1 MYAEDGVTYECKA
14 KGRFR
19 KEGVKPMPGDFVMFT
34 PPEQTV
40 GGSIDEILPRLNQLP
55 RPMIANIDLLLIVIS
70 AGDPKADLQLVDKL
84 LLYAGYNHIRAAVA
98 LNKIDSVCEKSGIP
112 QEYQGSGIQFLEVS
126 ARSGE
131 GLDELKQ
138 LLKGKF
144 TCFAGQSAVGK
155 STLLNAISPALK
167 LETGEM
173 SRKTARGRHTTRHS
187 ELLLL
192 PELEAVVA
200 DTPGFSILECM
211 EIEPEELRMY
221 YPEFIL
227 LQGQCRFD
235 GCLHVREP
243 QCCVKQA
250 VEEGKISDG
259 RYERY
264 LKLLQEL
271 IERRENRYV

>member
-1 MYAEDGVTYECKA
+1 
-14 KGRFR
+14 
-19 KEGVKPMPGDFVMFT
+19 MPGDFVVFT

-40 GGSIDEILPRLNQLP
+40 GGSIDEIIPRINQLP

-84 LLYAGYNHIRAAVA
+84 LLYAGYNQIPAAIA
-98 LNKIDSVCEKSGIP
+98 LNKIDSVCEKSRIL
-112 QEYQGSGIQFLEVS
+112 QEYQGCGAQLLEVS
-126 ARSGE
+126 AQSGE
-131 GLDELKQ
+131 GLDLLKQ
-138 LLKGKF
+138 LLQGKF
-144 TCFAGQSAVGK
+144 TCLAGQSAVGK
-155 STLLNAISPALK
+155 STLLNAISPILK

-221 YPEFIL
+221 YPEFIP
-227 LQGQCRFD
+227 LQENCRFD
-235 GCLHVREP
+235 RCLHVREP

-250 VEEGKISDG
+250 VEAGIISRE

>member
-1 MYAEDGVTYECKA
+1 MNEHILTLHNISKSFSKKNVLSDLSLKVCS
-14 KGRFR
+14 
-19 KEGVKPMPGDFVMFT
+19 GDF
-34 PPEQTV
+34 
-40 GGSIDEILPRLNQLP
+40 
-55 RPMIANIDLLLIVIS
+55 IAITG
-70 AGDPKADLQLVDKL
+70 A
-84 LLYAGYNHIRAAVA
+84 
-98 LNKIDSVCEKSGIP
+98 SG
-112 QEYQGSGIQFLEVS
+112 
-126 ARSGE
+126 
-131 GLDELKQ
+131 
-138 LLKGKF
+138 
-144 TCFAGQSAVGK
+144 CGK
-155 STLLNAISPALK
+155 STLLNAISPILK

-221 YPEFIL
+221 YPEFIP
-227 LQGQCRFD
+227 LQENCRFD
-235 GCLHVREP
+235 RCLHVREP

-250 VEEGKISDG
+250 VEAGIISRE

>member
-1 MYAEDGVTYECKA
+1 MFELGV
-14 KGRFR
+14 
-19 KEGVKPMPGDFVMFT
+19 FV
-34 PPEQTV
+34 
-40 GGSIDEILPRLNQLP
+40 
-55 RPMIANIDLLLIVIS
+55 LLL
-70 AGDPKADLQLVDKL
+70 
-84 LLYAGYNHIRAAVA
+84 
-98 LNKIDSVCEKSGIP
+98 
-112 QEYQGSGIQFLEVS
+112 
-126 ARSGE
+126 
-131 GLDELKQ
+131 
-138 LLKGKF
+138 
-144 TCFAGQSAVGK
+144 
-155 STLLNAISPALK
+155 
-167 LETGEM
+167 
-173 SRKTARGRHTTRHS
+173 

-250 VEEGKISDG
+250 VEAGKISEG

>member
-1 MYAEDGVTYECKA
+1 
-14 KGRFR
+14 
-19 KEGVKPMPGDFVMFT
+19 MPGIIIFEQRLRSIRLILFV
-34 PPEQTV
+34 
-40 GGSIDEILPRLNQLP
+40 R
-55 RPMIANIDLLLIVIS
+55 
-70 AGDPKADLQLVDKL
+70 K
-84 LLYAGYNHIRAAVA
+84 AGYRR
-98 LNKIDSVCEKSGIP
+98 DT
-112 QEYQGSGIQFLEVS
+112 QGSGIQFLEVS

-200 DTPGFSILECM
+200 DTPGFSIL
-211 EIEPEELRMY
+211 
-221 YPEFIL
+221 
-227 LQGQCRFD
+227 
-235 GCLHVREP
+235 
-243 QCCVKQA
+243 
-250 VEEGKISDG
+250 
-259 RYERY
+259 
-264 LKLLQEL
+264 
-271 IERRENRYV
+271 